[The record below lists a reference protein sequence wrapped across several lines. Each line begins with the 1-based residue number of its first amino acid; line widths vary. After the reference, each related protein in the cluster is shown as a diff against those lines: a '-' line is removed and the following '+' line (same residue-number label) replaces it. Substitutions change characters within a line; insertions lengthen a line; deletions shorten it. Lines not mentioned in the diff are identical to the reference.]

1 MNSESDPMLASGLKI
16 LQSGAEIVVNICP
29 KDILIITLGSIFA
42 GSTLG
47 ANCSPPAPVPDV
59 EELKLDDSW
68 GLWCKLSQEH
78 PEFVDLSP
86 FCARIAE
93 STNECFLVMLNG
105 WEFFERFACLVHS
118 LPSTVT
124 SLMPL
129 ATAQYLKRDEGD
141 RPSTIPDNVQNMA
154 LIVQFVGL
162 PDDTVF
168 SMEYNVRG
176 AQTAAYHLMGLV

>member
-1 MNSESDPMLASGLKI
+1 MMNSESDPMLASGLKI

-29 KDILIITLGSIFA
+29 KDILMITLGSIFA

-118 LPSTVT
+118 LPSTGTLVSFKDNNWRLSLNVPRQQHFDDQPKVPHRYGAMRCPHRGRET
-124 SLMPL
+124 SSANL
-129 ATAQYLKRDEGD
+129 
-141 RPSTIPDNVQNMA
+141 
-154 LIVQFVGL
+154 
-162 PDDTVF
+162 
-168 SMEYNVRG
+168 
-176 AQTAAYHLMGLV
+176 